1 MNSSSTQQSLP
12 VPRKQLVSKN
22 QMDEIIAQL
31 GEQIADRYSQQRLV
45 MVPVLTGALRFTSE
59 LIAHL
64 ETIALEIEPVMVQ
77 SYVGTQ
83 STEAKLNTLR
93 LQSSQVAGSHVLIV
107 DDIYDTG
114 QTLWKLTEY
123 LHTLKP
129 ASVSHA
135 VLLQKTG
142 RQDPRYRLTPEFIGV
157 NIPDEFVVGM
167 GLDYRGFYRNLS
179 SISVLEDE
187 ERAFVDQLLA

>member
-1 MNSSSTQQSLP
+1 MELSSTPQELP
-12 VPRKQLVSKN
+12 KPGKQLISKEELS
-22 QMDEIIAQL
+22 DVIAQL
-31 GEQIADRYSQQRLV
+31 GARIAAKYAQQRLV

-59 LIAHL
+59 LIAYL

-77 SYVGTQ
+77 SYAGTE
-83 STEAKLNTLR
+83 STKANLNLLR
-93 LQSSQVAGSHVLIV
+93 LQSGQVAGSHVLIV

-114 QTLWKLTEY
+114 QTLWKLTDY
-123 LHTLKP
+123 LHTLRP

-142 RQDPRYRLTPEFIGV
+142 KQNPEYLMRPEFVGV
-157 NIPDEFVVGM
+157 SIPDEFVVGM

-179 SISVLEDE
+179 SISVLEE
-187 ERAFVDQLLA
+187 KERAFVDQLLD